1 MEQQLPA
8 ASPAGATL
16 VLGNADLLD
25 DILRHCSSYHDR

>member
-8 ASPAGATL
+8 ASPATL

-25 DILRHCSSYHDR
+25 GILRHCSGYHDR